1 MLKLKLN
8 TDPVWVKNAVEGNI
22 QEILTDHA
30 YCEQKAASTAIS
42 LIVSFPEHAD
52 LVEKM
57 ADLAREEMA
66 HFQMVFNLIKARGYT
81 LGRERKDNYV
91 HQLME
96 FFKNSGRG
104 REEMLADRLLIAAM
118 IEARSCERFMV
129 ISENINDKEL
139 ADFYFQLMKS
149 EARHYTMFLSLAREL
164 CPNIDVENKWERF
177 LVYEAEVISKRG
189 VKEEVHG

>member
-22 QEILTDHA
+22 QAILTDHA
-30 YCEQKAASTAIS
+30 FCEQKAASMAIS
-42 LIVSFPEHAD
+42 ILVIFPEHLD

-57 ADLAREEMA
+57 ADLAKEEMS
-66 HFQMVFNLIKARGYT
+66 HFQMVLKLIKDRGYV
-81 LGRERKDNYV
+81 LGKERKDDYV
-91 HQLME
+91 HELKQ
-96 FFKNSGRG
+96 FFKNEGRG
-104 REEMLADRLLIAAM
+104 REGLLSDKLLLAAM

-164 CPNIDVENKWERF
+164 CPSIDVDSKWERF
-177 LVYEAEVISKRG
+177 LAYEAEVISKRG